1 MIFSPA
7 KTRFLW
13 DYNIT
18 PGILPNAILQFLDEY
33 DNSTNDENEKK
44 NRERKQTKKHNIGQY
59 IIPTAFCFVI
69 FSLTVWTFSL
79 ASVFTYSIYCMR
91 CENI

>member
-7 KTRFLW
+7 KTRSLW

-44 NRERKQTKKHNIGQY
+44 ERKQTKKHNIGQY
-59 IIPTAFCFVI
+59 IIPTAFCFAI

-79 ASVFTYSIYCMR
+79 AFVFTYSIYCMR
-91 CENI
+91 CENT